1 MINILFEAVNL
12 TINSILNESFKKENG
27 KLIKYVSSEKY
38 TIEFYTFLHTFGRDL
53 KWNPHIHVL
62 LAEIK
67 LTENKCEIWNYF
79 SFNAIKKR
87 FMRNLLDLIGYS
99 FNY

>member
-12 TINSILNESFKKENG
+12 TINSILNESFKKENS
-27 KLIKYVSSEKY
+27 KLKKYVSTLKY
-38 TIEFYTFLHTFGRDL
+38 TPGYFAFLHTFGRDM

-67 LTENKCEIWNYF
+67 LTEDKCENWDYF
-79 SFNAIKKR
+79 SFNALRKR
-87 FMRNLLDLIGYS
+87 FTYEKS
-99 FNY
+99 FKSNE